1 VVVENFRPD
10 VMEGLGLGPE
20 ALRTLNP
27 RLVYCNISG
36 FGRDGPYRRRPAY
49 DQGPEEKDMARMP
62 VYGFVVAGIVAAVL
76 SGGPAATEEQCGAIY
91 PHIKDS
97 QLKVEMVPQNAERA
111 QARIR
116 NTDTSTT
123 ARNTTVLVTFWNA
136 ANQPLEST
144 CVRLGDVRP
153 GQEVDFEVAIPA
165 GTARLSAG
173 AQSTWGQ

>member
-1 VVVENFRPD
+1 MVENFRPD

-20 ALRTLNP
+20 ALRILNP
-27 RLVYCNISG
+27 RLVYCSSRNG
-36 FGRDGPYRRRPAY
+36 AGEA
-49 DQGPEEKDMARMP
+49 GPEEKSMARVP
-62 VYGFVVAGIVAAVL
+62 VRGFVVAVILAAVL
-76 SGGPAATEEQCGAIY
+76 SGGPAATGEQCGAIY

-97 QLKVEMVPQNAERA
+97 QLKVEMVPQNPERA
-111 QARIR
+111 QGRVR

-153 GQEVDFEVAIPA
+153 GQEADFEVAVPA
-165 GTARLSAG
+165 GTARVSAG